1 MVVFISVAYRTD
13 SMAHPLCRYH
23 RCAGGLYFGAFLAA
37 LVGSLRLDEDGFR
50 SKLGVTVSSLL
61 FIYFFGRIA
70 LFVLTFISLRAMSPG
85 AYKNCLLAGFYPAYM
100 IHPHCLNHPLS
111 QVPSLHILGKC
122 IEYHSNRL
130 SIPFYA
136 GCQHYLLSSYNSES

>member
-1 MVVFISVAYRTD
+1 MVVFISVACRTD

-23 RCAGGLYFGAFLAA
+23 KCARGLYFGAFLAA

-70 LFVLTFISLRAMSPG
+70 LFVLTFMSLRAMSPG
-85 AYKNCLLAGFYPAYM
+85 AYKTVYWLDF
-100 IHPHCLNHPLS
+100 IPH
-111 QVPSLHILGKC
+111 I
-122 IEYHSNRL
+122 
-130 SIPFYA
+130 
-136 GCQHYLLSSYNSES
+136 